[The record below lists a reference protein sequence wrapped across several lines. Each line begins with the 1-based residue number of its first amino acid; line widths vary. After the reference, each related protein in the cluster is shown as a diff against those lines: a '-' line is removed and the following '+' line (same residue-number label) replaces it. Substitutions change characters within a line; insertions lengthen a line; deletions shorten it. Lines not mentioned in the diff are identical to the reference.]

1 MSAEEMNTLGWDS
14 LDVLFVTGDAYVDHP
29 SFGSVLLARWLIH
42 HGFRAG
48 IVAQPRWDKPDDLL
62 VMGRPRLF
70 AGISAGALDSLLAH
84 YTAFRKKR
92 HDDAYTPGGKAGA
105 RPNRACLVYANLA
118 RRAFPGLPLALGGI
132 EASLRRVTHYDF
144 WTDALRKPILMDAK
158 ADLLIW
164 GMGEYATLEYAQRL
178 HKGEDTRGI
187 PGTAWLDRLEQ
198 TPEGPRPAN
207 LPPAMAHTPVVPLP
221 SYKDLLADPVQLLV
235 MTQALERQVHRL
247 DAWAFQ
253 PVDDR
258 ALVLARPAPPLT
270 TEEMDSLYEI
280 PFTRRPHPSYR
291 EPIPAAEMMRTSI
304 ASHRGCGGGCSFC
317 SLALHQ
323 GRRISSRSE
332 GSILAEARKLGQ
344 ENIERGK
351 GPVAISDVGG
361 PTANMWQGYCA
372 LDRLR
377 ERNTASRADAA
388 PDQNQSLAPDLAPG
402 LAPALAPGL
411 AQDQSLAPDL
421 APALAPDLAPGRVKD
436 RNASRCQRTS
446 CCYPTI
452 CKFFTTPQGKHVGLL
467 RQVAALPEV
476 KQARIASGVR
486 ADLALRDAAA
496 LAAYTG
502 EFTGGQLKVAPEHCA
517 PGVLSLMRKPS
528 LDVFEAFLA
537 SFMRQSKAAGREQYV
552 VPYLLSAFPG
562 CTDDDMRTL
571 AHWLRERNWNPRQT
585 QCFIP
590 TPGTIATAM
599 FYCGKNEAGED
610 IYVAR
615 TDAQRLRQHGILM
628 PERSSAEGRRP
639 GQHNKN
645 TTSNKDKV
653 ADKRAAPGQTHD
665 EKRHKGPKAEHSPG
679 SDRNRGADRSR
690 GADRPDRPAKA
701 ERPGKPT
708 RSGRKAG
715 QRPAHDAERARDKK
729 SGPSNDR
736 NQKSGKFPAPG
747 RRA

>member
-1 MSAEEMNTLGWDS
+1 MSVEEMHALGWDC
-14 LDVLFVTGDAYVDHP
+14 LDVLFVTGDAYVDHS

-132 EASLRRVTHYDF
+132 EASLRRVSHYDF
-144 WTDALRKPILMDAK
+144 WTDSLRKPILMDAK

-164 GMGEYATLEYAQRL
+164 GMGEYATLEYARRL
-178 HKGEDTRGI
+178 HKDEDTRGI

-198 TPEGPRPAN
+198 TPEGPRPAG
-207 LPPAMAHTPVVPLP
+207 LPPELAQTPAVPLP
-221 SYKDLLADPVQLLV
+221 SHEDILADPVQLLV

-253 PVDDR
+253 PVGDR

-270 TEEMDSLYEI
+270 TEEMDALYEI

-304 ASHRGCGGGCSFC
+304 TSHRGCGGGCSFC

-332 GSILAEARKLGQ
+332 DSILAEARRLGQ
-344 ENIERGK
+344 ENMERGK

-372 LDRLR
+372 LDRMHER
-377 ERNTASRADAA
+377 GSANRTNPAPAQPRSQAGAEERNT
-388 PDQNQSLAPDLAPG
+388 
-402 LAPALAPGL
+402 
-411 AQDQSLAPDL
+411 
-421 APALAPDLAPGRVKD
+421 GRC
-436 RNASRCQRTS
+436 RRTS

-467 RQVAALPEV
+467 RSVAALPEV

-517 PGVLSLMRKPS
+517 PGVLSLMRKPP
-528 LDVFEAFLA
+528 LEVFEAFLA
-537 SFMRQSKAAGREQYV
+537 SFIRQSKAAGREQYV
-552 VPYLLSAFPG
+552 VPYLLSGFPG
-562 CTDDDMRTL
+562 CTDNDMRTL
-571 AHWLRERNWNPRQT
+571 ANWLRERNWNPRQT

-628 PERSSAEGRRP
+628 PGRSSAEGRRQDRP
-639 GQHNKN
+639 NRPDRQGKKAAAE
-645 TTSNKDKV
+645 KD
-653 ADKRAAPGQTHD
+653 ATAGKRTAPGREHG
-665 EKRHKGPKAEHSPG
+665 EKRHNGNKTEHTAG
-679 SDRNRGADRSR
+679 SGRSRGTNRPDHPARPDRSR
-690 GADRPDRPAKA
+690 RTA
-701 ERPGKPT
+701 EQHPPRE
-708 RSGRKAG
+708 
-715 QRPAHDAERARDKK
+715 AERARDGKTGRG
-729 SGPSNDR
+729 SDRGP
-736 NQKSGKFPAPG
+736 KTAKFPVPG